1 MNCSIPFILL
11 FCIFSCWLC
20 SQPNAIAQVFVLPCP
35 IMAEAHA
42 AAQPLDASAEKQSR
56 HAVSATTSLNSE
68 DADKLRSEALAT
80 DTSLLPKG
88 YFLSP
93 KIIGSFAGTG
103 IVVLATY
110 FQFQAL
116 AAVLISTVNKDIGP
130 SANVALVSTV
140 WTVSQPIALLLF
152 GRLSDRFGR
161 RNFALGSC
169 VLAIIGGI
177 VAATAQSIETLIGA
191 EVIMGIASG
200 VPAAYPL
207 LAGEL
212 VGNKDKYVGTA
223 LVVVPNVIATGFGAY
238 IGLRL
243 VQVAN
248 WRWIFYIYLM
258 MMVPGTLLWFFCY
271 RPASYTQ
278 LHGKRSSKIAE
289 LKKVDWIGVV
299 LLIAGLTLFLVGISW
314 GGPAQPWTSPKILGL
329 LISGAIAVVSFILY
343 EVFLTPEQPIVPMRF
358 FRDLRGFTCL
368 EVISA
373 TYGVINIALFVMWPQ
388 QVTYIFGSTVTSWQE
403 SAWLSTTAAFG
414 LWGGIVVLGPF
425 MSWIGHIRYQI
436 IVSSVW
442 MTAFLGAMASI
453 TVENKARA
461 IAFSFLAGWTIGW
474 GEVIAAIIVQYIV
487 ADQDLGVAFSV
498 ISASRTIFGS
508 IFTAAFIAVYT
519 NKVPGY
525 LASIVPERVLAAGL
539 PESSLATLMTA
550 AAAANQ
556 TALAEVDGMTPEIL
570 RTTNIAVSDAYSR
583 SYAYVYYFAV
593 AIGGIAIIASVSMRD
608 FDKYLTSHVSR
619 QLYSKKDADIDPLEA
634 AGVDID
640 TSIGDEKIIQSSV

>member
-1 MNCSIPFILL
+1 MEKPPQESISSL
-11 FCIFSCWLC
+11 
-20 SQPNAIAQVFVLPCP
+20 A
-35 IMAEAHA
+35 
-42 AAQPLDASAEKQSR
+42 
-56 HAVSATTSLNSE
+56 SLNSDE
-68 DADKLRSEALAT
+68 ADKIRSEALAT
-80 DTSLLPKG
+80 EESKLPDG

-93 KIIGSFAGTG
+93 KIVGSFAGTG
-103 IVVLATY
+103 IVVVATY

-116 AAVLISTVNKDIGP
+116 AAVLVSTVNPDIGP

-161 RNFALGSC
+161 RNFALVSC

-212 VGNKDKYVGTA
+212 VSNKQKYVGTA

-248 WRWIFYIYLM
+248 WRWIFYIYIIM
-258 MMVPGTLLWFFCY
+258 MGKFLGDHHGNKILIFAVPGTILWWLCY
-271 RPASYTQ
+271 HPPSYTQ
-278 LHGKRSSKIAE
+278 LHGKKSSKLAE
-289 LKKVDWIGVV
+289 LKKVDWIGVL

-314 GGPAQPWTSPKILGL
+314 GGPAQPWSSPKIMGL
-329 LISGAIAVVSFILY
+329 LISGAVATVAFILF
-343 EVFLTPEQPIVPMRF
+343 EVFLTPQQPIVPMRY

-373 TYGVINIALFVMWPQ
+373 TYGIMNIALFVMWPQ
-388 QVTYIFGSTVTSWQE
+388 QVTYIFGSTVSSWEE

-414 LWGGIVVLGPF
+414 LWGGIVVLGPL

-436 IVSSVW
+436 LVSSIW

-474 GEVIAAIIVQYIV
+474 GEVIAAIVVQYV
-487 ADQDLGVAFSV
+487 VPDQDLGVAFCKSFLLNLLKT
-498 ISASRTIFGS
+498 S
-508 IFTAAFIAVYT
+508 
-519 NKVPGY
+519 
-525 LASIVPERVLAAGL
+525 
-539 PESSLATLMTA
+539 
-550 AAAANQ
+550 
-556 TALAEVDGMTPEIL
+556 EV
-570 RTTNIAVSDAYSR
+570 NAYSCKPSYPPLAPSSAR
-583 SYAYVYYFAV
+583 SLLQPSSQCTQTKSP
-593 AIGGIAIIASVSMRD
+593 AI
-608 FDKYLTSHVSR
+608 LL
-619 QLYSKKDADIDPLEA
+619 QLF
-634 AGVDID
+634 
-640 TSIGDEKIIQSSV
+640 QSAFLLLACPKPR

>member
-1 MNCSIPFILL
+1 MPHLNRNSNLPDTLSEKHIPE
-11 FCIFSCWLC
+11 
-20 SQPNAIAQVFVLPCP
+20 P
-35 IMAEAHA
+35 
-42 AAQPLDASAEKQSR
+42 D
-56 HAVSATTSLNSE
+56 TSLICPNPE
-68 DADKLRSEALAT
+68 EADRLRSEALST
-80 DTSLLPKG
+80 DVSKLRHG
-88 YFLSP
+88 YFFSAR
-93 KIIGSFAGTG
+93 IVGSFSGTG

-116 AAVLISTVNKDIGP
+116 AAAISSVNADIGP

-140 WTVSQPIALLLF
+140 WTVSQPISLLLF

-212 VGNKDKYVGTA
+212 VSNRYKYVGTA

-243 VQVAN
+243 VQVAD
-248 WRWIFYIYLM
+248 WRWIFYIYIM
-258 MMVPGTLLWFFCY
+258 MMVPGAVLWFFCY
-271 RPASYTQ
+271 HPPSYTQ
-278 LHGKRSSKIAE
+278 LHGKKSSKLAE
-289 LKKVDWIGVV
+289 LKKVDWTGVI
-299 LLIAGLTLFLVGISW
+299 LLVAGLALFLLGISW
-314 GGPAQPWTSPKILGL
+314 GGPAQPWSSPRILGL
-329 LISGAIAVVSFILY
+329 LLSGAVAIIAFILY
-343 EVFLTPEQPIVPMRF
+343 EVFLPPAQPIVPMRF
-358 FRDLRGFTCL
+358 FRDIRGFTCL

-373 TYGVINIALFVMWPQ
+373 TYGIINIALFVMWPQ
-388 QVTYIFGSTVTSWQE
+388 QVVYIFGSTVSSWE
-403 SAWLSTTAAFG
+403 ETAWLSTTAAFG
-414 LWGGIVVLGPF
+414 LWGGIVILGPL

-436 IVSSVW
+436 LVSSIW

-474 GEVIAAIIVQYIV
+474 GEVIAAIVVQYV
-487 ADQDLGVAFSV
+487 VSDQDLGVAFSV

-525 LASIVPERVLAAGL
+525 LASIVPQRVLADGL
-539 PESSLATLMTA
+539 QESSLGALMTA
-550 AAAANQ
+550 AQTANQ
-556 TALAEVDGMTPEIL
+556 TALLEIDGMTPELL
-570 RTTNIAVSDAYSR
+570 RTTNIAISNAYSR

-593 AIGGIAIIASVSMRD
+593 AIGVLAIVASLCMRD
-608 FDKYLTSHVSR
+608 FDGYLTGHVSR
-619 QLYSKKDADIDPLEA
+619 QLYRKGDTSTDPLEA
-634 AGVDID
+634 ITQVADQDPV
-640 TSIGDEKIIQSSV
+640 GDSDGATNA

>member
-1 MNCSIPFILL
+1 MVDTPSVEKPSDQNVSTIDSIN
-11 FCIFSCWLC
+11 SD
-20 SQPNAIAQVFVLPCP
+20 
-35 IMAEAHA
+35 EAY
-42 AAQPLDASAEKQSR
+42 
-56 HAVSATTSLNSE
+56 
-68 DADKLRSEALAT
+68 KLRSEALAT
-80 DTSLLPKG
+80 DASKLDKG

-93 KIIGSFAGTG
+93 RIVGSFVGTG
-103 IVVLATY
+103 IVVVATY

-116 AAVLISTVNKDIGP
+116 AAVLMSAVYPEIGP

-140 WTVSQPIALLLF
+140 WSAAQPIALLLF

-169 VLAIIGGI
+169 VLAIIGGV
-177 VAATAQSIETLIGA
+177 VAATAQSIETLIAA
-191 EVIMGIASG
+191 EAIMGVASG

-212 VGNKDKYVGTA
+212 VSNKHKYVGTA
-223 LVVVPNVIATGFGAY
+223 LVVLPNVVATGFGAY
-238 IGLRL
+238 IGLAL

-248 WRWIFYIYLM
+248 WRWIFYIYIIIM
-258 MMVPGTLLWFFCY
+258 IPGTILWFLFY
-271 RPASYTQ
+271 YPPSYTQ
-278 LHGKRSSKIAE
+278 LHGKKSSKIAE
-289 LKKVDWIGVV
+289 LKKVDWVGVI
-299 LLIAGLTLFLVGISW
+299 LLIAGLALFLVGISW
-314 GGPAQPWTSPKILGL
+314 GGPAQPWSSPKILGL
-329 LISGAIAVVSFILY
+329 LISGAVAVVAFVLY
-343 EVFLTPEQPIVPMRF
+343 ETLLTPQQPIVPMRF

-368 EVISA
+368 EIISA

-388 QVTYIFGSTVTSWQE
+388 QITYIFGSTVSSWQE

-436 IVSSVW
+436 LVSSIW

-453 TVENKARA
+453 TVERKSMA

-474 GEVIAAIIVQYIV
+474 GEVIAAIIVQYVV
-487 ADQDLGVAFSV
+487 ADEDLGVAFSV

-525 LASIVPERVLAAGL
+525 IASIVPKRVLAAGL
-539 PESSLATLMTA
+539 PESQLESLMTA

-556 TALAEVDGMTPEIL
+556 TALLAIEGMTPELL
-570 RTTNIAVSDAYSR
+570 RTTNIAVSEAYSK

-593 AIGGIAIIASVSMRD
+593 AIGVLAIIASVCMRD
-608 FDKYLTSHVSR
+608 FDKYLTDHVSR
-619 QLYSKKDADIDPLEA
+619 QLYHKKITHIDPLERVHELSLSRQGN
-634 AGVDID
+634 GVD
-640 TSIGDEKIIQSSV
+640 EKTVV

>member
-1 MNCSIPFILL
+1 MVDTPSVEKPSDQNVSTIDSIN
-11 FCIFSCWLC
+11 SD
-20 SQPNAIAQVFVLPCP
+20 
-35 IMAEAHA
+35 EAY
-42 AAQPLDASAEKQSR
+42 
-56 HAVSATTSLNSE
+56 
-68 DADKLRSEALAT
+68 KLRSEALAT
-80 DTSLLPKG
+80 DASKLDKG

-93 KIIGSFAGTG
+93 RIVGSFVGTG
-103 IVVLATY
+103 IVVVATY

-116 AAVLISTVNKDIGP
+116 AAVLMSAVYPEIGP

-140 WTVSQPIALLLF
+140 WSAAQPIALLLF

-169 VLAIIGGI
+169 VLAIIGGV
-177 VAATAQSIETLIGA
+177 VAATAQSIETLIAA
-191 EVIMGIASG
+191 EAIMGVASG

-212 VGNKDKYVGTA
+212 VSNKHKYVGTA
-223 LVVVPNVIATGFGAY
+223 LVVLPNVVATGFGAY
-238 IGLRL
+238 IGLAL

-248 WRWIFYIYLM
+248 WRWIFYIYIIIM
-258 MMVPGTLLWFFCY
+258 IPGTILWFLFY
-271 RPASYTQ
+271 YPPSYTQ
-278 LHGKRSSKIAE
+278 LHGKKSSKIAE
-289 LKKVDWIGVV
+289 LKKVDWVGVI
-299 LLIAGLTLFLVGISW
+299 LLIAGLALFLVGISW
-314 GGPAQPWTSPKILGL
+314 GGPAQPWSSPKILGL
-329 LISGAIAVVSFILY
+329 LISGAVAVVAFVLY
-343 EVFLTPEQPIVPMRF
+343 ETLLTPQQPIVPMRF

-368 EVISA
+368 EIISA

-388 QVTYIFGSTVTSWQE
+388 QITYIFGSTVSSWQE

-436 IVSSVW
+436 LVSSIW

-453 TVENKARA
+453 TVERKSMA

-474 GEVIAAIIVQYIV
+474 GEVIAAIIVQYVV
-487 ADQDLGVAFSV
+487 ADEDLGVAFSV

-525 LASIVPERVLAAGL
+525 IASIVPKRVLAAGL
-539 PESSLATLMTA
+539 PESQLESLMTA

-556 TALAEVDGMTPEIL
+556 TALLAIEGMTPELL
-570 RTTNIAVSDAYSR
+570 RTTNIAVSEAYSK

-593 AIGGIAIIASVSMRD
+593 AIGVLAIIASVCMRD
-608 FDKYLTSHVSR
+608 FDKYLTDHVSR
-619 QLYSKKDADIDPLEA
+619 QLYHKKITHIDPLERVHELSLSRQ
-634 AGVDID
+634 GL
-640 TSIGDEKIIQSSV
+640 TL

>member
-1 MNCSIPFILL
+1 MADTD
-11 FCIFSCWLC
+11 
-20 SQPNAIAQVFVLPCP
+20 NAIHTPTTSTEKPPQETF
-35 IMAEAHA
+35 HS
-42 AAQPLDASAEKQSR
+42 LD
-56 HAVSATTSLNSE
+56 SLNSDE
-68 DADKLRSEALAT
+68 ADRIRSEALAT
-80 DTSLLPKG
+80 DVSKLADG

-93 KIIGSFAGTG
+93 RILGSFAGTG
-103 IVVLATY
+103 IVVVATY

-116 AAVLISTVNKDIGP
+116 AAVITSVNAEIGP
-130 SANVALVSTV
+130 SANVALVNTV

-177 VAATAQSIETLIGA
+177 VAATAQSVETLIGA

-212 VGNKDKYVGTA
+212 VSNKHKYVGTA
-223 LVVVPNVIATGFGAY
+223 LVVIPNVIATGFGAY

-243 VQVAN
+243 LQVAN
-248 WRWIFYIYLM
+248 WRWIFYIYIL
-258 MMVPGTLLWFFCY
+258 MMVPGTVLWFLFY
-271 RPASYTQ
+271 HPPSYTQ
-278 LHGKRSSKIAE
+278 LHGKKSSKLAE
-289 LKKVDWIGVV
+289 LKKVDWIGVF
-299 LLIAGLTLFLVGISW
+299 LLIAGLALFLLGISW
-314 GGPAQPWTSPKILGL
+314 GGPAQPWSSPKILGL
-329 LISGAIAVVSFILY
+329 LISGAVATISFILY
-343 EVFLTPEQPIVPMRF
+343 EVFLTPRQPIVPMRF

-368 EVISA
+368 EIISA

-388 QVTYIFGSTVTSWQE
+388 QVTYIFGSTVSSWEE

-414 LWGGIVVLGPF
+414 LWGGIVVLGPL

-436 IVSSVW
+436 LVSSVW

-474 GEVIAAIIVQYIV
+474 GEVIAAIIVQYV
-487 ADQDLGVAFSV
+487 VSDQDLGVAFSV

-539 PESSLATLMTA
+539 PETSLEALMTA
-550 AAAANQ
+550 AATANQ
-556 TALAEVDGMTPEIL
+556 TALLEIEGMTPELL
-570 RTTNIAVSDAYSR
+570 RTTNVAVSDAYSK

-593 AIGGIAIIASVSMRD
+593 AIGGLAIIASVCMRD
-608 FDKYLTSHVSR
+608 FDKYLTGHVSR
-619 QLYSKKDADIDPLEA
+619 QLYHKKDAKTDPLESA
-634 AGVDID
+634 EMMGKVRQDSTEDQKAVA
-640 TSIGDEKIIQSSV
+640 

>member
-1 MNCSIPFILL
+1 M
-11 FCIFSCWLC
+11 
-20 SQPNAIAQVFVLPCP
+20 
-35 IMAEAHA
+35 
-42 AAQPLDASAEKQSR
+42 LDISPSEGKPPHQN
-56 HAVSATTSLNSE
+56 VPSLNSVDSDE
-68 DADKLRSEALAT
+68 AYKLRSEALAT
-80 DTSLLPKG
+80 NASKLDEG

-93 KIIGSFAGTG
+93 RIIGSFIGTG
-103 IVVLATY
+103 IIVVATY

-116 AAVLISTVNKDIGP
+116 AAVLMSAVYPDIGP
-130 SANVALVSTV
+130 STNVALVSTV
-140 WTVSQPIALLLF
+140 WSVAQPIALLLF

-169 VLAIIGGI
+169 ALAIVGGI
-177 VAATAQSIETLIGA
+177 VAATAQSIETLIAA

-212 VGNKDKYVGTA
+212 VSNKHKYLGTA
-223 LVVVPNVIATGFGAY
+223 LVVVPNVVATGFGAY
-238 IGLRL
+238 IGLAL
-243 VQVAN
+243 VQVAD
-248 WRWIFYIYLM
+248 WRWIFYIYIIIM
-258 MMVPGTLLWFFCY
+258 IPGTALWFLFY
-271 RPASYTQ
+271 HPPSYTQ
-278 LHGKRSSKIAE
+278 LHGKKSSKIAE
-289 LKKVDWIGVV
+289 LKKVDWVGVF
-299 LLIAGLTLFLVGISW
+299 LLIAGLALFLVGISW
-314 GGPAQPWTSPKILGL
+314 GGPAQPWSSPKILGL
-329 LISGAIAVVSFILY
+329 LIAGAVAVVSFILY
-343 EVFLTPEQPIVPMRF
+343 ETFLTPQQPIVPMRF

-368 EVISA
+368 EIISA

-388 QVTYIFGSTVTSWQE
+388 QVTYIFGSTVGSWQE

-414 LWGGIVVLGPF
+414 LWGGIVVLGPL

-436 IVSSVW
+436 LVSSVW

-453 TVENKARA
+453 TVERKGMA

-474 GEVIAAIIVQYIV
+474 GEVIAAIIVQYVV
-487 ADQDLGVAFSV
+487 ADEDLGVAFSV

-539 PESSLATLMTA
+539 PKSQLESLMTA

-556 TALAEVDGMTPEIL
+556 TALLAIEGMTPDLL
-570 RTTNIAVSDAYSR
+570 RTTNIAVSDAYAK

-593 AIGGIAIIASVSMRD
+593 AIGMLAIAASACMRD
-608 FDKYLTSHVSR
+608 FDKYLTDHVSR
-619 QLYSKKDADIDPLEA
+619 QLYHKKDAHTDPLEKKHEMNVSRQ
-634 AGVDID
+634 GNEV
-640 TSIGDEKIIQSSV
+640 DEKTVV